1 MKVSFFCT
9 NRYSSREALDHPE
22 WPVPRAL
29 YEPEAGLRS
38 LEESL
43 EQVRLAEELGFDWIS
58 CSEHHYTPLRQTP
71 NAVLFAAALSQVVQ
85 RPKIAV
91 LGPLVSMNNPV
102 RIAEEIAML
111 DQLTGGRLIVMF
123 LRGTPNE
130 FLSYGV
136 NPDETR
142 ARTQEAS
149 LLIIRALT
157 EAQPFGWEGR
167 FYRFRT
173 ISVWPGPIQRPH
185 PPIFYSGNSFESATF
200 AAARRMGLGVSFYLP
215 HLVAQVMAHYRQECA
230 KYGWQPLP
238 EQMLYRAFI
247 GVGEDDKEAAILQA
261 AFFSSG
267 SPRQLFRGRGAA
279 VAPPAPPVPVTVG
292 TEADGKNTAA
302 DKGTVGFA
310 FGALQFCGSPDAVV
324 KQITDFHQATG
335 VGVIDLS
342 FAGPGLSRD
351 QTLKSMRLFG
361 AEVLPRIRHLGAGAS
376 GGKQTAL
383 AAAGS

>member
-71 NAVLFAAALSQVVQ
+71 NAVLFAAALSQVVR

-157 EAQPFGWEGR
+157 EAQPFGWEPAPASADLLLRQQLRVSDLRGGPPHGSRSFVLPTPSGR
-167 FYRFRT
+167 A
-173 ISVWPGPIQRPH
+173 GD
-185 PPIFYSGNSFESATF
+185 GA
-200 AAARRMGLGVSFYLP
+200 
-215 HLVAQVMAHYRQECA
+215 
-230 KYGWQPLP
+230 LP
-238 EQMLYRAFI
+238 E
-247 GVGEDDKEAAILQA
+247 
-261 AFFSSG
+261 
-267 SPRQLFRGRGAA
+267 
-279 VAPPAPPVPVTVG
+279 
-292 TEADGKNTAA
+292 
-302 DKGTVGFA
+302 
-310 FGALQFCGSPDAVV
+310 
-324 KQITDFHQATG
+324 
-335 VGVIDLS
+335 
-342 FAGPGLSRD
+342 
-351 QTLKSMRLFG
+351 
-361 AEVLPRIRHLGAGAS
+361 
-376 GGKQTAL
+376 
-383 AAAGS
+383 

>member
-1 MKVSFFCT
+1 MKASFFCT
-9 NRYSSREALDHPE
+9 NRYVSREALGYPE
-22 WPVPRAL
+22 WPVPPEL
-29 YEPEAGLRS
+29 YKPEAGLRS

-71 NAVLFAAALSQVVQ
+71 NAVLFAAALSQVV
-85 RPKIAV
+85 RRAKIAV

-149 LLIIRALT
+149 VLITRALT

-185 PPIFYSGNSFESATF
+185 PPILYSGNSFESASF
-200 AAARRMGLGVSFYLP
+200 AAARRMGLGVSFYP
-215 HLVAQVMAHYRQECA
+215 SPLVAQVMAHYRQECA
-230 KYGWQPLP
+230 KHGWQPLS

-247 GVGEDDKEAAILQA
+247 GVGEDKTEAATLQA
-261 AFFSSG
+261 KFFSVG

-279 VAPPAPPVPVTVG
+279 VPPPAPPVPIAVG
-292 TEADGKNTAA
+292 TDADGKNAAA
-302 DKGTVGFA
+302 DKGAIGFA
-310 FGALQFCGSPDAVV
+310 LGSLQFCGSPDAVV
-324 KQITDFHQATG
+324 KQISDFYETTG

-342 FAGPGLSRD
+342 FAGPGLSRE
-351 QTLKSMRLFG
+351 QTVKSIRLFG
-361 AEVLPRIRHLGAGAS
+361 TEVLPRIRHIGSS
-376 GGKQTAL
+376 GSSGKRTAL
-383 AAAGS
+383 TAAGS